1 MSNRFAILRVQK
13 LKAAVAVH
21 RSAKHT
27 YREQDTPNAD
37 PARTPANEHFGPQ
50 GVDGLMQAF
59 NDRKPAKHRKD
70 AVQCIE
76 VFVGASPEAM
86 DAKNEAEQ
94 RAYLVDSLDWIKGK
108 FGAENVIGASIHRD
122 ETTPHLV
129 AYVVPVDPASG
140 RLNARKWLGGQRALS
155 EMQTDFA
162 VNVGLKHDLRRGM
175 EGSKATHKAVRQWYA
190 ELGQVA
196 EQAQQSAVPPI
207 TPGELEAQKVKGEGL
222 RAKLLGVKE
231 TPEDIAKRL
240 TERVTVANAAAAKA
254 KAENAHLK
262 AENADLRHQLGKM
275 APQRERWVIHAK
287 RWAELTLNLGL
298 LQMMKLHDYA
308 AKLRKEAEQEQ
319 EQKRQQEEARKA
331 AERAARE
338 QAKAEQAAA
347 AAKELQE
354 RKRQA
359 QEQDREQEQKR
370 QQEKPA
376 PQPRPRRGRGR

>member
-162 VNVGLKHDLRRGM
+162 ANVGLKHDLRRGM

-240 TERVTVANAAAAKA
+240 TERVTVANTAAAKA

-262 AENADLRHQLGKM
+262 AENTSLRHHLNRM
-275 APQRERWVIHAK
+275 AGGLDLQALRADRWTRMTK
-287 RWAELTLNLGL
+287 NLELLHLIK
-298 LQMMKLHDYA
+298 LQTYA
-308 AKLRKEAEQEQ
+308 DTLRKEVEQEQ

-354 RKRQA
+354 RKRQ
-359 QEQDREQEQKR
+359 ELEREQEQKR